1 MVTPY
6 HHGTL
11 RPALLQAAETLL
23 VREGLGA
30 LTLRA
35 TAREAGVSHAAPA
48 HHFGDLSGL
57 LSELASIGF
66 LRLHAFIE
74 AQERDAIPAD
84 RFRAQMRGYVRF
96 ASEHPALFQLM
107 FRSERLDWTNA
118 ALSGAGGAAFAL
130 LTASDRGGRTGE
142 SGIVGAMARWSYVHG
157 LASLLIDGRL
167 KAVAD
172 KFGEANVEALT
183 EALLNRS
190 GFN

>member
-35 TAREAGVSHAAPA
+35 TAREAGVSHA
-48 HHFGDLSGL
+48 
-57 LSELASIGF
+57 ASIGF